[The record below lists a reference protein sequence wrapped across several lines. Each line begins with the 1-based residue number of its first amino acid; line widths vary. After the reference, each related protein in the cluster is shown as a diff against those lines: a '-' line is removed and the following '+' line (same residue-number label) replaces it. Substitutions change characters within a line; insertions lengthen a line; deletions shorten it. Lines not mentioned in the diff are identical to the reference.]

1 MTKFEQVGVNYQYD
15 AKSTQ
20 EANSAFKRSCDCCCA
35 KGIRIDCDRCAIA
48 HAHSMVVAA
57 FASTTTERENE
68 PNLVLLFR

>member
-48 HAHSMVVAA
+48 HTHHLIMGY
-57 FASTTTERENE
+57 FND
-68 PNLVLLFR
+68 NK